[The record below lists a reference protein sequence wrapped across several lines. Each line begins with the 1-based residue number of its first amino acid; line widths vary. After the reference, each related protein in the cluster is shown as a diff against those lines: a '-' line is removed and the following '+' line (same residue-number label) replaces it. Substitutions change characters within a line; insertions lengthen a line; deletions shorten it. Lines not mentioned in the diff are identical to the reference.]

1 MCKIKET
8 PVLKAGIRIAYL
20 FMLLIIVTSCRV
32 NKGPAG
38 YLNEVL
44 VNLEKIESATYYE
57 HLESWQPGD
66 TARMSSF
73 CRFVKEYNNPGD
85 TTIGASFVSMD
96 CEDTTQLEFGYDGKI
111 RALIY
116 HEHKGLVVDDFTVR
130 PLPFRPLSAPFFNYT
145 KNIIRY
151 ALTTQDS
158 VILKLEE
165 FDDHFYFKLIINE
178 DEQVE
183 FFGMAYHMPDNPY
196 NYGETTSV
204 YELWIGKHNN
214 LPYKV
219 RREMS
224 TDISATT
231 CSGAEFNK
239 LSIADFNLY
248 EYFPASYE
256 IRKYGMSNSK
266 VEAADLEGKK
276 APPWVLYDKD
286 EQSLSLSDLKGE
298 VLLIQF
304 TGIGCGPCM
313 ASIPFLKELRGRY
326 STTDLGLIAIETW
339 SRKPHS
345 LRIYSEKN
353 QLNYNLLNGT
363 DDVIRDYQTGG
374 GVPAFYILDEQRII
388 KKVIHGYSEET
399 TGEEITSVIDQL
411 LR

>member
-1 MCKIKET
+1 MCKIKEI
-8 PVLKAGIRIAYL
+8 PILKTGIRIAYL

-44 VNLEKIESATYYE
+44 INLEKIESATYYE
-57 HLESWQPGD
+57 HLEGWQPGD
-66 TARMSSF
+66 TTRMSSF

-85 TTIGASFVSMD
+85 TTIGSSFVSMD
-96 CEDTTQLEFGYDGKI
+96 CDDTTQLEFGYDGNI

-116 HEHKGLVVDDFTVR
+116 HEHKGIVVDDFTAR
-130 PLPFRPLSAPFFNYT
+130 PLPFRPISTPFFNYT

-151 ALTTQDS
+151 ALTTEDS

-183 FFGMAYHMPDNPY
+183 FFGGAYHMPDNPY
-196 NYGETTSV
+196 NYGETTSI
-204 YELWIGKHNN
+204 YELWIDKQDN

-224 TDISATT
+224 TDVSVTT

-248 EYFPASYE
+248 DYFPDGYE
-256 IRKYGMSNSK
+256 IRKYGASKSK
-266 VEAADLEGKK
+266 VEIANLEGKK
-276 APPWVLYDKD
+276 APPWVLNDKD
-286 EQSLSLSDLKGE
+286 EQSISLSDLKGR

-326 STTDLGLIAIETW
+326 SNTDLGLIAIETW
-339 SRKPHS
+339 ARKPHS

-363 DDVIRDYQTGG
+363 DDVIKDYQTGG

-388 KKVIHGYSEET
+388 KKIIHGYSEET
-399 TGEEITSVIDQL
+399 TGEEIIGVIDQL